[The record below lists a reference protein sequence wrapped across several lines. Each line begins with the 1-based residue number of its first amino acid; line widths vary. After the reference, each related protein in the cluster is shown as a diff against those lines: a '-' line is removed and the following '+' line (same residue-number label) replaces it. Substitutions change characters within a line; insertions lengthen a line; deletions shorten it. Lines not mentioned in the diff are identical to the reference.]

1 MSKTPNRWIGLL
13 FISLAISIV
22 IIDGTIVNTIFPSVI
37 ADLQLSST
45 EVQWVNESYVLVF
58 ASLLLVFGSI
68 GDRIGRRRLLIIG
81 ILIFTAASVWA
92 GFSTDASTM
101 IIARIAQGVGG
112 AMVLP
117 TTLSLVNATF
127 QGKERGI
134 AFAVWGSTIG
144 GMVAVGPVLGG
155 WLATDFDWR
164 WAFNI
169 NAPLGLIIIIGLLI
183 FATESKQEQREGRID
198 WVGAGISVIMFST
211 LVFGLI
217 EGRAYGWWTV
227 NPGSSFAI
235 GDFKWPETGIS
246 VVPVSL
252 AIFVVATIGFI
263 LWERS
268 REKAQKNVILDLR
281 LFSISSFRN
290 GSIAAGII
298 SMGEFGLLFA
308 IPLWL
313 QNVQGLNAISSG
325 LVLLWLA
332 GGAFLASGVG
342 GALSGKLAPANAVR
356 IGVLLELIAV
366 AGIAFIA
373 STDGGW
379 QGIAPFLA
387 IYGIGIGLATAQ
399 LTGVIMVDVP
409 MEKTGQASGSQ
420 STVRQIG
427 SALGIAVLGTV
438 LFSSSQAAIET
449 RIVNLPSLAVLDET
463 ARVDLATTIAKPVS
477 DSSGGAIVAIPE
489 YLTSQGVPENVAND
503 ITLAAANGFTD
514 GMKATGWAAAFFLLL
529 GLASTF
535 NLGTKSKLVEV
546 AAKPRAKAAPKAK
559 AEPTDKAAPKAAPK
573 AAAKAKPKTKAD
585 AE

>member
-1 MSKTPNRWIGLL
+1 MSKTPNRWIGLV
-13 FISLAISIV
+13 FISMAISLV
-22 IIDGTIVNTIFPSVI
+22 IIDGTIVNTIFPSII
-37 ADLQLSST
+37 ADLRLTST
-45 EVQWVNESYVLVF
+45 EVQWVQESYVLVF
-58 ASLLLVFGSI
+58 ASLLLVWGTI

-81 ILIFTAASVWA
+81 IFIFTAASIWA
-92 GFSTDASTM
+92 GFSTDAPSM
-101 IIARIAQGVGG
+101 ILARIVQGIGG

-134 AFAVWGSTIG
+134 AFAIWGSTIG

-183 FATESKQEQREGRID
+183 FATESKQSQREGRID

-217 EGRAYGWWTV
+217 EGRAYGWWNV
-227 NPGSSFAI
+227 NPANQFAI
-235 GDFKWPETGIS
+235 GDFKWPTTGIS
-246 VVPVSL
+246 VIPVSL
-252 AIFVVATIGFI
+252 AIFVVATVVFV

-268 REKAQKNVILDLR
+268 REKAQKNVILDLG
-281 LFSISSFRN
+281 LFHIGSFRN

-313 QNVQGLNAISSG
+313 QNVQGLSPVSSG

-342 GALSGKLAPANAVR
+342 GALSGKLSAVNAVR

-373 STDGGW
+373 STSGGW

-387 IYGIGIGLATAQ
+387 VYGVGVGLATAQ

-409 MEKTGQASGSQ
+409 NEKTGQASGSQ

-438 LFSSSQAAIET
+438 LFTSTQASIET
-449 RIVNLPSLAVLDET
+449 RINELPALSVVDAPTRQVIADQIAGPVADSAGAAIAAIPQFLT
-463 ARVDLATTIAKPVS
+463 AQGMPQDVANQVTIA
-477 DSSGGAIVAIPE
+477 
-489 YLTSQGVPENVAND
+489 
-503 ITLAAANGFTD
+503 AADGFTD

-529 GLASTF
+529 GLGSTY
-535 NLGTKSKLVEV
+535 NLGKKTQREK
-546 AAKPRAKAAPKAK
+546 KAK
-559 AEPTDKAAPKAAPK
+559 Q
-573 AAAKAKPKTKAD
+573 AAA
-585 AE
+585 

>member
-1 MSKTPNRWIGLL
+1 MSKTPNRWIGLV
-13 FISLAISIV
+13 FISMAISLV
-22 IIDGTIVNTIFPSVI
+22 IIDGTIVNTIFPSI
-37 ADLQLSST
+37 IKDLRLSST
-45 EVQWVNESYVLVF
+45 EVQWVQESYVLVF
-58 ASLLLVFGSI
+58 ASLLLVWGTI

-81 ILIFTAASVWA
+81 IFIFTAASIWA
-92 GFSTDASTM
+92 GFSTDAPSM
-101 IIARIAQGVGG
+101 ILARIVQGIGG

-134 AFAVWGSTIG
+134 AFAIWGSTIG

-183 FATESKQEQREGRID
+183 FATESKQSQREGRID

-217 EGRAYGWWTV
+217 EGRAYGWWNV
-227 NPGSSFAI
+227 NPANQFAI
-235 GDFKWPETGIS
+235 GDFKWPTTGIS
-246 VVPVSL
+246 VIPVSL
-252 AIFVVATIGFI
+252 AIFVIATVVFV

-268 REKAQKNVILDLR
+268 REKAQKNVILDLG
-281 LFSISSFRN
+281 LFHIGSFRN

-313 QNVQGLNAISSG
+313 QNVQGLSPVSSG

-342 GALSGKLAPANAVR
+342 GALSGKLSAVNAVR

-373 STDGGW
+373 STSGGW

-387 IYGIGIGLATAQ
+387 VYGVGVGLATAQ

-409 MEKTGQASGSQ
+409 NEKTGQASGSQ

-438 LFSSSQAAIET
+438 LFTSTQASIET
-449 RIVNLPSLAVLDET
+449 RINELPALSV
-463 ARVDLATTIAKPVS
+463 VDAPTRQVIADQIAGPVA
-477 DSSGGAIVAIPE
+477 DSAGAAIVAIPQF
-489 YLTSQGVPENVAND
+489 LTSQGMPQDVANQVT
-503 ITLAAANGFTD
+503 IAAADGFTD

-529 GLASTF
+529 GLGSTY
-535 NLGTKSKLVEV
+535 NLGKKTQREK
-546 AAKPRAKAAPKAK
+546 KAK
-559 AEPTDKAAPKAAPK
+559 Q
-573 AAAKAKPKTKAD
+573 AAA
-585 AE
+585 

>member
-1 MSKTPNRWIGLL
+1 M
-13 FISLAISIV
+13 
-22 IIDGTIVNTIFPSVI
+22 
-37 ADLQLSST
+37 
-45 EVQWVNESYVLVF
+45 LVF
-58 ASLLLVFGSI
+58 ASLLLVWGTI
-68 GDRIGRRRLLIIG
+68 GDRIGRRKLLIIG
-81 ILIFTAASVWA
+81 ILIFTLASIWA

-101 IIARIAQGVGG
+101 ILARIAQGVGG

-183 FATESKQEQREGRID
+183 FATESKQTQREGRID

-217 EGRAYGWWTV
+217 EGRAYGWWNV
-227 NPGSSFAI
+227 NPANQFAI
-235 GDFKWPETGIS
+235 GDFKWPTTGIS
-246 VVPVSL
+246 VIPVSL
-252 AIFVVATIGFI
+252 AIFVISTVLFV

-268 REKAQKNVILDLR
+268 REKAQKNVILDLG
-281 LFSISSFRN
+281 LFGISSFRN

-313 QNVQGLNAISSG
+313 QNVQGLSAISSG

-332 GGAFLASGVG
+332 GGAFLASAVG
-342 GALSGKLAPANAVR
+342 GALSGKLSATNAVR
-356 IGVLLELIAV
+356 IGVFLELIAV

-373 STDGGW
+373 STSGGW

-409 MEKTGQASGSQ
+409 LEKTGQASGSQ

-438 LFSSSQAAIET
+438 LFTSTQASIET
-449 RIVNLPSLAVLDET
+449 RIVDLPGLSVVDEPT
-463 ARVDLATTIAKPVS
+463 RQIIAEQIAGPVA
-477 DSSGGAIVAIPE
+477 DSAGAAIIAIPQF
-489 YLTSQGVPENVAND
+489 LTSQGMPQDVANQV
-503 ITLAAANGFTD
+503 TVAAADGFTD

-529 GLASTF
+529 GLASTY
-535 NLGTKSKLVEV
+535 NLGTKSKEV
-546 AAKPRAKAAPKAK
+546 AGVRKTR
-559 AEPTDKAAPKAAPK
+559 
-573 AAAKAKPKTKAD
+573 AKAKPETKAD

>member
-1 MSKTPNRWIGLL
+1 MSKTPNRWIGLV
-13 FISLAISIV
+13 FISMAISLV
-22 IIDGTIVNTIFPSVI
+22 IIDGTIVNTIFPSII
-37 ADLQLSST
+37 ADLRLTST
-45 EVQWVNESYVLVF
+45 EVQWVQESYVLVF
-58 ASLLLVFGSI
+58 ASLLLVWGTI

-81 ILIFTAASVWA
+81 IFIFTAASIWA
-92 GFSTDASTM
+92 GFSTDAPSM
-101 IIARIAQGVGG
+101 ILARIVQGIGG

-134 AFAVWGSTIG
+134 AFAIWGSTIG

-183 FATESKQEQREGRID
+183 FATESKQSQREGRID

-217 EGRAYGWWTV
+217 EGRAYGWWNV
-227 NPGSSFAI
+227 NPANQFAI
-235 GDFKWPETGIS
+235 GDFKWPTTGIS
-246 VVPVSL
+246 VIPVSL
-252 AIFVVATIGFI
+252 AIFVVATVVFV

-268 REKAQKNVILDLR
+268 REKAQKNVILDLG
-281 LFSISSFRN
+281 LFHIGSFRN

-313 QNVQGLNAISSG
+313 QNVQGLSPVSSG

-342 GALSGKLAPANAVR
+342 GALSGKLSAVNAVR

-373 STDGGW
+373 STSGGW

-387 IYGIGIGLATAQ
+387 VYGVGVGLATAQ

-409 MEKTGQASGSQ
+409 NEKTGQASGSQ

-438 LFSSSQAAIET
+438 LFTSTQASIET
-449 RIVNLPSLAVLDET
+449 RINELPALSV
-463 ARVDLATTIAKPVS
+463 VDAPTRQVIADQIAGPVA
-477 DSSGGAIVAIPE
+477 DSAGAAIVAIPQF
-489 YLTSQGVPENVAND
+489 LTAQGMPQDVANQVT
-503 ITLAAANGFTD
+503 IAAADGFTD

-529 GLASTF
+529 GLGSTY
-535 NLGTKSKLVEV
+535 NLGKKTQREK
-546 AAKPRAKAAPKAK
+546 KAK
-559 AEPTDKAAPKAAPK
+559 Q
-573 AAAKAKPKTKAD
+573 AAA
-585 AE
+585 